1 MLCCQNCFSD
11 KKIKYIIKNEG
22 TKNTCNFC
30 ESKDIYCVPPENLG
44 ERFFLLVNLYSPVE
58 NLATTEQISGN
69 KGKYIWDQIHD
80 DWNVFDKNLKDKR
93 GELFKTILSKQ
104 IAEGAFEL
112 LESPQFYEFEN
123 EEAKKLEEDWDGFS
137 EEMKSHNRFFP
148 SIQLKLKD
156 LEYSLQYLDYFEH
169 KIESKTIFFRS
180 RKSTENQKFPPSKM
194 GMPPAEKARNGRANP
209 VGIPYLY
216 IASNLETAISEI
228 RPSLKDKVT
237 VGRFKLLEPFSII
250 DLRNVSPFRFVDD
263 EDDFEKLFSMIGY
276 LNKLGTDLSKPVN
289 PKAAELEYLPTQ
301 FLCEFIKSKGLDGV
315 AYNSSLTKGYNLA
328 IFREGKLKC
337 TRTELYEIEKT
348 TLLYEKCS

>member
-11 KKIKYIIKNEG
+11 KTLKYIIKDEG
-22 TKNTCNFC
+22 TISTCNFC
-30 ESKDIYCVPPENLG
+30 ESKDIYCVPPESLG
-44 ERFFLLVNLYSPVE
+44 ERFFSLVSLYSPVE
-58 NLATTEQISGN
+58 NFAATEQISNN

-112 LESPQFYEFEN
+112 SEFPQFYKFPR

-148 SIQLKLKD
+148 SIQIELND
-156 LEYSLQYLDYFEH
+156 LEYSLQYLEYLEH

-180 RKSTENQKFPPSKM
+180 RKLIENKKYPPSKM
-194 GMPPAEKARNGRANP
+194 GIPPAEKARNGRANP

-216 IASNLETAISEI
+216 LASNLETAISEI

-237 VGRFKLLEPFSII
+237 VGRFKLLERISII
-250 DLRNVSPFRFVDD
+250 DLRNVSPFRFVED
-263 EDDFEKLFSMIGY
+263 EDFEKLFSMIGY

-289 PKAAELEYLPTQ
+289 PKGAELEYLPTQ
-301 FLCEFIKSKGLDGV
+301 YLCEFIKSLGFDGV
-315 AYNSSLTKGYNLA
+315 AYNSSLANGHNLA
-328 IFREGKLKC
+328 IFRERKLKC